1 MFGLFSSA
9 QCQALNVCAEWDY
22 REKYQQGS
30 LPTGQVMGRPLS
42 YSERASGFT
51 NVLVDRE
58 VRGCIPWIP
67 GISLLVTAS
76 HKIVLVNALR
86 WAGNTDECCL

>member
-9 QCQALNVCAEWDY
+9 QCQAPDVCAEWDS

-30 LPTGQVMGRPLS
+30 LPTGQFMGRSLS
-42 YSERASGFT
+42 DRAPGFT

-58 VRGCIPWIP
+58 VRGCI
-67 GISLLVTAS
+67 L
-76 HKIVLVNALR
+76 
-86 WAGNTDECCL
+86 